1 MKKEYEFQGQK
12 VMGEEIEFETDREG
26 WNAYILHDETR
37 IKLKSVVATIIRL
50 DAYRPDGTP
59 LYLVQSSNVVS
70 SDVPENLKRKPE

>member
-26 WNAYILHDETR
+26 WNAYILHDGTR